1 MKSWMTHLP
10 PLRRSLLPGL
20 IACGLALSLGWLSP
34 SRSLGAG
41 RGAISL
47 NVSANAAQQTSPVAD
62 QPAPPTIAYL
72 ILAEGPVNNRLA
84 RRIRQGLERA
94 AAAGAEVVVI
104 EIDTFGGE
112 LGAAVEIRDALL
124 DSNLRTIAF
133 INRRA
138 ISAGALVA
146 LATHEIVMAPGAT
159 IGAAAP
165 VRVTWTGSE
174 PAGEKTISYFRKEMK
189 ATAESRGH
197 PGALAEAMVDADV
210 VISEVVEKGKLLTLT
225 TQEALRLKLA
235 AAQHEDREDLL
246 QAYNLE
252 LLEESRAQAAQA
264 AESAGIR
271 GWLGQIR
278 AWQVWVIL
286 GLVLGLAEML
296 LPGFFLLWFGVGALL
311 ASLLAY
317 LGVPRGA
324 QIGVFLASSILLLI
338 SSRTIFKSVL
348 LRSPQGVPTNIE
360 ALLGRTGMVLK
371 AIEGSL
377 QPGSVKLGG
386 EVWSAVSDDETHIA
400 KGAKVQVLEIVGNKA
415 RVKPV

>member
-1 MKSWMTHLP
+1 MKSWMTHLI
-10 PLRRSLLPGL
+10 PLRGSLLLGL
-20 IACGLALSLGWLSP
+20 IACGLALSLGWLAP

-41 RGAISL
+41 RGAISWS
-47 NVSANAAQQTSPVAD
+47 VSANAAQQTSPVAD
-62 QPAPPTIAYL
+62 QPAPPTKAYL
-72 ILAEGPVNNRLA
+72 ILAEGPVNDRLA
-84 RRIRQGLERA
+84 RRVRQGLERA

-138 ISAGALVA
+138 ISAGALIA

-165 VRVTWTGSE
+165 LRVTWTGLE

-189 ATAESRGH
+189 ATAESREH

-235 AAQHEDREDLL
+235 AAQREDREDLL

-252 LLEESRAQAAQA
+252 LLEESLAQAAQA
-264 AESAGIR
+264 AERAGIR
-271 GWLGQIR
+271 GWLGQIS

-311 ASLLAY
+311 ASLLAF
-317 LGVPRGA
+317 LGVPRGV
-324 QIGVFLASSILLLI
+324 QIGVFLASSFLLLI
-338 SSRTIFKSVL
+338 SSRTIFTSVL
-348 LRSPQGVPTNIE
+348 FRSPHGVATNVE
-360 ALLGRTGMVLK
+360 ALLGRTGMVLQ

-377 QPGSVKLGG
+377 QPGSVKIGG
-386 EVWSAVSDDETHIA
+386 KVWSAVSDDEAHIA
-400 KGAKVQVLEIVGNKA
+400 KGAKVQVLKIVGNKA
-415 RVKPV
+415 WVKPA